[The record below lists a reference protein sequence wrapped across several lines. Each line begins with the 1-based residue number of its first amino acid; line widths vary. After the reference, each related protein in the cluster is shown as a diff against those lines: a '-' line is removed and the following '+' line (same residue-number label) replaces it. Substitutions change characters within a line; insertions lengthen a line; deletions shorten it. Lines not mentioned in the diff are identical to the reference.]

1 MPHHRRIFCVTETKY
16 TNSPIKLKRY
26 VLYSLFRVSVFFSLY
41 FYFVDDEQIERKA
54 AKSNNRPTNNR
65 CRIPID
71 DKIYFYIFLKVEVK
85 LAVPSIVYWYRAYT
99 YAIHWNFDFWWAF
112 SGSALLSHCFFFEFH
127 SIWLLVCVFFFPLIM
142 KWCACCI

>member
-1 MPHHRRIFCVTETKY
+1 MPVADATPPPHILRDRDKIHKFTYQIEKIRTLFVVSSECV
-16 TNSPIKLKRY
+16 
-26 VLYSLFRVSVFFSLY
+26 FSLY

-85 LAVPSIVYWYRAYT
+85 LAVPSIVYWYRTYT
-99 YAIHWNFDFWWAF
+99 YAIH
-112 SGSALLSHCFFFEFH
+112 
-127 SIWLLVCVFFFPLIM
+127 
-142 KWCACCI
+142 